1 MTTPSRRDFRQ
12 PKSILITGASSGL
25 GAALARAY
33 AAPGVTLALGGRD
46 RDRLEAVS
54 GECRAA
60 GAQAHGHVVDVL
72 DKPALATWIGEADAR
87 APLELVIAN
96 AGVSAGTGGG
106 GESEEQVRR
115 IMAINVEGVIDTV
128 LPALAVMRPRRQGQ
142 IAIMSSLAAFR
153 GFPGAPAYCAG
164 KAAVRVWG
172 EALRGHVHA
181 EGIGVSVIC
190 PGYVATPM
198 TAVNDFPMPLLMSA
212 ERAAGIIRRGLARD
226 RGRIAFPWPMYAMV
240 RLIAALP
247 QAWSDPL
254 LRRLP
259 EKR

>member
-1 MTTPSRRDFRQ
+1 MTARSRRDVRQ
-12 PKSILITGASSGL
+12 PESILITGASSGL

-33 AAPGVTLALGGRD
+33 AAPGMTLALGGRD

-54 GECRAA
+54 RECRAA
-60 GAQAHGHVVDVL
+60 GAEAHAQAVDVL
-72 DKPALATWIGEADAR
+72 EAQALGAWIGEADAR
-87 APLELVIAN
+87 APLDLVIAN
-96 AGVSAGTGGG
+96 AGISAGTGGG
-106 GESEEQVRR
+106 GESDEQARH
-115 IMAINVEGVIDTV
+115 IMAVNVTGVIDTV
-128 LPALAVMRPRRQGQ
+128 LPALARMRPRRHGQ
-142 IAIMSSLAAFR
+142 IAIVSSLAAFR

-172 EALRGHVHA
+172 EALRGHLHA

-190 PGYVATPM
+190 PGYVETPM
-198 TAVNDFPMPLLMSA
+198 TAVNDFPMPRLMSA

-247 QAWSDPL
+247 QSWSDPL
-254 LRRLP
+254 LRSLP
-259 EKR
+259 EKP